1 MWTYPDTGPSF
12 FNTLQLASYRHLVAL
27 LICVAAIRVWKMN
40 VAAGLLHHL
49 LDGHPSL
56 AYDVRVVSIAHVQ
69 FHCHTVA
76 LKEMRLLQNTN
87 SETSEHFPFLQNTY
101 KRVNI
106 LFY

>member
-1 MWTYPDTGPSF
+1 
-12 FNTLQLASYRHLVAL
+12 
-27 LICVAAIRVWKMN
+27 
-40 VAAGLLHHL
+40 
-49 LDGHPSL
+49 
-56 AYDVRVVSIAHVQ
+56 VRVVSIAHVQ